1 LVTTQNAKVL
11 FGDSTP
17 SSLPADILDVVLAL
31 VLCVREVGQ
40 GIAEITDLLHK
51 CDEVT
56 DDTGAIVAELD
67 AFVRQSEIGLRATA
81 VGSKRPEIAQH
92 GEEAI
97 AAVRRMVDGWRRQYL
112 GQLEKQTQHAAR
124 RTDEIQA
131 AMTSAVER
139 FLLPR
144 RFSARDH
151 VVRRTFD
158 GAAYRDTA
166 TVEPVAGIRLELTLQ
181 DSEPEVPRKLRSL
194 LPKGSRLQIGT
205 KLSRIRRT
213 EEPAFVPLDDLV
225 IVAAEVSADRVRV
238 DLTKRPGVD
247 ELIQLELVSA
257 QDGMRGAGKRSDGV
271 RASLPIT
278 DRPVMDALFATLQQ
292 EARRAYG
299 GPATVTKIVLEGEE
313 IDGAGGLL
321 ELAQRLVD
329 LHRPM
334 IADLANKSPNPSELS
349 IKIDTADGR
358 REEHWV
364 RREDLARHLLALPAS
379 VLARLT
385 IPELYP
391 DMALTTEAGVPEAGA
406 IKQPHAGAD
415 SERIDL
421 GAIAAAIP
429 AAPVAE
435 VTEDISLHDL
445 LLDQD
450 NSGVH
455 DDVYAGPTRVR
466 SRR

>member
-1 LVTTQNAKVL
+1 VTKQNAKVL

-40 GIAEITDLLHK
+40 GISEITDLLHK

-67 AFVRQSEIGLRATA
+67 AFLRQSEIGLRATA

-97 AAVRRMVDGWRRQYL
+97 TTIRRMVDGWRRQYL
-112 GQLEKQTQHAAR
+112 GQLERQTQHAAR
-124 RTDEIQA
+124 RTDEIETTMNA
-131 AMTSAVER
+131 AVER

-144 RFSARDH
+144 RFSAREH
-151 VVRRTFD
+151 VVKRTFD
-158 GAAYRDTA
+158 GAAYHDTA
-166 TVEPVAGIRLELTLQ
+166 TVEPVAGIRLELRLENH
-181 DSEPEVPRKLRSL
+181 DPEVPRRVRSL

-213 EEPAFVPLDDLV
+213 EEPAFVSLDDLV
-225 IVAAEVSADRVRV
+225 VVGAEVSPERVRV
-238 DLTKRPGVD
+238 DLTKRPGTD
-247 ELIQLELVSA
+247 ELVQLELVAA
-257 QDGMRGAGKRSDGV
+257 QDGMRGAGRRADGL

-278 DRPVMDALFATLQQ
+278 DRPVMEALFGALQA
-292 EARRAYG
+292 EAQRGYTG
-299 GPATVTKIVLEGEE
+299 NATVEKIVLEGEE

-334 IADLANKSPNPSELS
+334 IAELAARSSNPQELS
-349 IKIDTADGR
+349 VKVETSDGR

-364 RREDLARHLLALPAS
+364 RREDLARHLLELPAS

-391 DMALTTEAGVPEAGA
+391 DMALTTGAGVPEAGA
-406 IKQPHAGAD
+406 IQQPHAGAD

-450 NSGVH
+450 NSDVH

-466 SRR
+466 SR

>member
-1 LVTTQNAKVL
+1 MTSRNAKVL

-17 SSLPADILDVVLAL
+17 SSFPADILDVVLAL

-51 CDEVT
+51 NDEVT

-67 AFVRQSEIGLRATA
+67 AFLRQCEIGLRATA

-97 AAVRRMVDGWRRQYL
+97 AAVRRMVDGWRRHYL
-112 GQLEKQTQHAAR
+112 DELERQTQHAAR

-131 AMTSAVER
+131 SMSTAVER

-144 RFSARDH
+144 RFSARDRL
-151 VVRRTFD
+151 VRRTFD
-158 GAAYRDTA
+158 GTSYQDRAV
-166 TVEPVAGIRLELTLQ
+166 VEPMEGIRLELALK
-181 DSEPEVPRKLRSL
+181 DHEPEVPRRIRSL

-205 KLSRIRRT
+205 KLSRIRRA
-213 EEPAFVPLDDLV
+213 EEPAWVSLDDLV
-225 IVAAEVSADRVRV
+225 VVGAEVSPERVRL
-238 DLTKRPGVD
+238 DLAKRPGID
-247 ELIQLELVSA
+247 ELVQLELVA
-257 QDGMRGAGKRSDGV
+257 AADGMRGAGRRADGV

-278 DRPVMDALFATLQQ
+278 DRPVMEALFAALQA
-292 EARRAYG
+292 EAERAFV
-299 GPATVTKIVLEGEE
+299 GPATVAKIELEGEE

-329 LHRPM
+329 LYRPM
-334 IADLANKSPNPSELS
+334 IADLANHSPNPQELS
-349 IKIDTADGR
+349 IKIETSDGR

-364 RREDLARHLLALPAS
+364 RREDLARHVLALPAS

-391 DMALTTEAGVPEAGA
+391 DMALTTEASGPEAGA
-406 IKQPHAGAD
+406 IVQPHAGAD

-421 GAIAAAIP
+421 GALAAAIP

-450 NSGVH
+450 NSGVA
-455 DDVYAGPTRVR
+455 DDVYAGPSRVR
-466 SRR
+466 SR